1 MQGIFINHEVLRG
14 ATAQKIRQ
22 LARDIGVNEI
32 HLGRKIN
39 GRAKLKIE
47 DLNAICGQ
55 LGRDATDFILFAEI
69 DDKGKIKT
77 EEGE

>member
-14 ATAQKIRQ
+14 ATAQKIRW
-22 LARDIGVNEI
+22 LARDLGVNEI

-47 DLNAICGQ
+47 DLNAICAR
-55 LGRDATDFILFAEI
+55 LGRDVRDFILFEEI
-69 DDKGKIKT
+69 DRQGKLKT
-77 EEGE
+77 EST

>member
-14 ATAQKIRQ
+14 ATAQKIRW
-22 LARDIGVNEI
+22 LARDLGVNEI

-47 DLNAICGQ
+47 DLNAICGR
-55 LGRDATDFILFAEI
+55 LGRDVRDFILFEEI
-69 DDKGKIKT
+69 DRQGKLKT
-77 EEGE
+77 EST